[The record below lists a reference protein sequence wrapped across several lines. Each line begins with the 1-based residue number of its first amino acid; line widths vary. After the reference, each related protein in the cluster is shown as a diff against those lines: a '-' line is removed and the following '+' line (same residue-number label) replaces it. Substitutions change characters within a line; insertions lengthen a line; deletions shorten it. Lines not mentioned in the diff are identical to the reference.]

1 MALSP
6 TNDAALLQEVD
17 EAVRKDRLDNIM
29 QNYGRWIIGGV
40 LAALLAFG
48 GYLFWSHRQ
57 DVARG
62 EQAEELIAAFEKIG
76 TNQPRAADAEL
87 QKLVANGS
95 PAYRAVAQMQQANM
109 KAQTGDLKA
118 AAALMA
124 KVAADTKIDPALRD
138 LALIRQ
144 TAFEYDNLKPEV
156 VIARMKPLVDAKDP
170 ASSWFASAAELSA
183 TAHYQLGQYDQA
195 GALYG
200 RIAKTPKVAKSLES
214 RSVQMAGM
222 LGVDAVADRA
232 AESAAADKNAAV
244 PNAEA
249 EKGTTQGAVR
259 DQKGNA
265 APKAAAAAT
274 IEETK

>member
-17 EAVRKDRLDNIM
+17 EAVRKDRLDTIM
-29 QNYGRWIIGGV
+29 QRYGRWIIGGV
-40 LAALLAFG
+40 LAILLAFG
-48 GYLFWSHRQ
+48 GYLYWNHRQ

-62 EQAEELIAAFEKIG
+62 EQAEELIAALDKLEA
-76 TNQPRAADAEL
+76 NQPRAATSEL
-87 QKLVANGS
+87 EKIAAAGT
-95 PAYRAVAQMQQANM
+95 PAYRAAATMQLANV
-109 KAQTGDLKA
+109 KAGAGDLKA

-124 KVAADTKIDPALRD
+124 KVAADTQVDRSLRD

-144 TAFEYDNLKPEV
+144 TAFEYDTLKPET
-156 VIARMKPLVDAKDP
+156 VIARMKPIVDARDP

-183 TAHYQLGQYDQA
+183 SAHYRLGQFDRA

-200 RIAKTPKVAKSLES
+200 RIAKLPDLPKSLQS

-232 AESAAADKNAAV
+232 AESAAA
-244 PNAEA
+244 E
-249 EKGTTQGAVR
+249 
-259 DQKGNA
+259 QKGA
-265 APKAAAAAT
+265 APAAQKT
-274 IEETK
+274 EETK

>member
-1 MALSP
+1 LALSP

-17 EAVRKDRLDNIM
+17 EAVRKDRLDTIV

-48 GYLFWSHRQ
+48 GYLYWGHRQ
-57 DVARG
+57 DSARG
-62 EQAEELIAAFEKIG
+62 EQAEELLASFEKLNS
-76 TNQPRAADAEL
+76 NQPRAAATEL
-87 QKLVANGS
+87 EKIAADGD
-95 PAYRAVAQMQQANM
+95 PAYRAVAMMQQANI

-124 KVAADTKIDPALRD
+124 KIAADTKLDQSLRD

-144 TAFEYDNLKPEV
+144 TALEYDSLKHEV

-183 TAHYQLGQYDQA
+183 TAHYQLGQFEQA

-200 RIAKTPKVAKSLES
+200 RIAKLPGVAKSLQS

-232 AESAAADKNAAV
+232 DESVAK
-244 PNAEA
+244 
-249 EKGTTQGAVR
+249 

-265 APKAAAAAT
+265 APKAAAAAPV
-274 IEETK
+274 EEAK

>member
-17 EAVRKDRLDNIM
+17 EAVRKDRLDTIM
-29 QNYGRWIIGGV
+29 QRYGRWIIGGV
-40 LAALLAFG
+40 LAILLAFG
-48 GYLFWSHRQ
+48 GYLYWNHRQ

-62 EQAEELIAAFEKIG
+62 EQAEQLIAALDKLQ
-76 TNQPRAADAEL
+76 TNQPRAAASELEKIAAE
-87 QKLVANGS
+87 GT
-95 PAYRAVAQMQQANM
+95 PAYRAAALMQQANI
-109 KAQTGDLKA
+109 KAGAGDLKA

-124 KVAADTKIDPALRD
+124 KIVADAEVDRSLRD

-144 TAFEYDNLKPEV
+144 TAFEYDTLKPEA
-156 VIARMKPLVDAKDP
+156 VIARMKPIVDASDP

-183 TAHYQLGQYDQA
+183 SAHYRLGQFDQA

-200 RIAKTPKVAKSLES
+200 RIAKLPDLTRSLQS

-232 AESAAADKNAAV
+232 AESVAA
-244 PNAEA
+244 E
-249 EKGTTQGAVR
+249 
-259 DQKGNA
+259 QKGAASA
-265 APKAAAAAT
+265 APKT
-274 IEETK
+274 EEAK

>member
-17 EAVRKDRLDNIM
+17 EAVRKDRLDTIM
-29 QNYGRWIIGGV
+29 QRYGRWIIGGV
-40 LAALLAFG
+40 LAILLAFG
-48 GYLFWSHRQ
+48 GYLYWNHRQ

-62 EQAEELIAAFEKIG
+62 EQAEQLIAALDKLQ
-76 TNQPRAADAEL
+76 TNQPRAAASELEKIAAE
-87 QKLVANGS
+87 GT
-95 PAYRAVAQMQQANM
+95 PAYRAAALMQQANI
-109 KAQTGDLKA
+109 KAGAGDLKA

-124 KVAADTKIDPALRD
+124 KIVADTEVDRSLRD

-144 TAFEYDNLKPEV
+144 TAFEYDTLKPEA
-156 VIARMKPLVDAKDP
+156 VIARMKPIVDARDP

-183 TAHYQLGQYDQA
+183 SAHYRLGQFDQA

-200 RIAKTPKVAKSLES
+200 RIAKLPDLTRSLQS

-232 AESAAADKNAAV
+232 ADSVAA
-244 PNAEA
+244 E
-249 EKGTTQGAVR
+249 
-259 DQKGNA
+259 QKGAASA
-265 APKAAAAAT
+265 APKT
-274 IEETK
+274 EEAK

>member
-17 EAVRKDRLDNIM
+17 EAVRKDRLDNIV

-48 GYLFWSHRQ
+48 GYLFWNHRQ

-62 EQAEELIAAFEKIG
+62 EQAEQLIAAFEKLG
-76 TNQPRAADAEL
+76 TNQPRAATAEL
-87 QKLVANGS
+87 QKLVAGGS
-95 PAYRAVAQMQQANM
+95 PAYRAVAQMQEANI
-109 KAQTGDLKA
+109 KAQTGDLKG

-124 KVAADTKIDPALRD
+124 KVAADTKLDQSLRD

-144 TAFEYDNLKPEV
+144 TAFEYDTLKPET
-156 VIARMKPLVDAKDP
+156 VIARMKPMVDAKDP

-183 TAHYQLGQYDQA
+183 TAHYQLGQFDQA

-200 RIAKTPKVAKSLES
+200 RIAKLPDVTKSLQS

-232 AESAAADKNAAV
+232 TDSAVAESKAAPSAA
-244 PNAEA
+244 
-249 EKGTTQGAVR
+249 G

-265 APKAAAAAT
+265 APKAAAAAKS
-274 IEETK
+274 EEAN

>member
-17 EAVRKDRLDNIM
+17 EAVRKDRLDTIM
-29 QNYGRWIIGGV
+29 QRYGRWIIGGV
-40 LAALLAFG
+40 IAALLAFG

-57 DVARG
+57 DAARG
-62 EQAEELIAAFEKIG
+62 KQAEELIAAFDKLG
-76 TNQPRAADAEL
+76 TNQPRAATTEL
-87 QKLVANGS
+87 QKLAAEGD
-95 PAYRAVAQMQQANM
+95 PAYRAVAQMQEANI

-124 KVAADTKIDPALRD
+124 KVAADTKLDQALRD

-144 TAFEYDNLKPEV
+144 TAFEYDTLKPEV
-156 VIARMKPLVDAKDP
+156 VIARMKPMVDAKDP

-183 TAHYQLGQYDQA
+183 TAHYQLGQFDQA

-200 RIAKTPKVAKSLES
+200 RIAKLPNVSKSLQS

-232 AESAAADKNAAV
+232 DESAAAEKTGAAQ
-244 PNAEA
+244 AA
-249 EKGTTQGAVR
+249 AAG

-265 APKAAAAAT
+265 APKVAAAAKT
-274 IEETK
+274 EEAN

>member
-17 EAVRKDRLDNIM
+17 EAVRKDRLDTIM
-29 QNYGRWIIGGV
+29 NSYGRWIIGGV
-40 LAALLAFG
+40 LAAVLAFG
-48 GYLFWSHRQ
+48 GYLYWSHRQ

-62 EQAEELIAAFEKIG
+62 EQAEELIASFEKLS
-76 TNQPRAADAEL
+76 TNQPRAAATEL
-87 QKLVANGS
+87 EKIAASGE
-95 PAYRAVAQMQQANM
+95 PAYRAVAMMQQANI
-109 KAQTGDLKA
+109 KAQGGDLKA

-124 KVAADTKIDPALRD
+124 KVTADTKLDQALRD

-144 TAFEYDNLKPEV
+144 TAFEYDSLKPAA

-170 ASSWFASAAELSA
+170 VSSWFASAAELSA

-200 RIAKTPKVAKSLES
+200 RIAKLPGVAKSLQS

-222 LGVDAVADRA
+222 LGVDAVTDRA
-232 AESAAADKNAAV
+232 AESAAK
-244 PNAEA
+244 
-249 EKGTTQGAVR
+249 

-265 APKAAAAAT
+265 APQAAAAAPV
-274 IEETK
+274 EEAN